1 MAGFFMFKKF
11 QVSSLALVTK
21 FKRNPDSYRE
31 LKFFCAVCVFQM
43 EKHTK
48 LCELSVCKR

>member
-11 QVSSLALVTK
+11 QVSSLALVAK

-31 LKFFCAVCVFQM
+31 LKFFYAFWVFRMQ
-43 EKHTK
+43 KQAK